1 MTELSEVA
9 SVAMWQR
16 DEPSESPKIRIPG
29 AEAAVVIDQNAV
41 AELVALMSKSEQN
54 VFFTEF
60 CEDMT
65 AYIGVVESVKTA
77 ADVGRARDAMHALA
91 GAALIIGANKLAETA
106 RRIEKTDPGAV
117 VMKRSE
123 LMDDL
128 IAVCEE
134 TAAEISRLFLSASRF
149 E

>member
-1 MTELSEVA
+1 
-9 SVAMWQR
+9 
-16 DEPSESPKIRIPG
+16 
-29 AEAAVVIDQNAV
+29 
-41 AELVALMSKSEQN
+41 MSKSEQN